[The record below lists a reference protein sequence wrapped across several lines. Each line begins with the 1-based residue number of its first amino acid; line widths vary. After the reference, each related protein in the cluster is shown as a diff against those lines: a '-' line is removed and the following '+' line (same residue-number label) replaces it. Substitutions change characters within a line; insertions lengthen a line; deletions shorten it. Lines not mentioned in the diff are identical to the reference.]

1 MRITILTFFILL
13 GFRSQSQNFL
23 SWKYA
28 DRYFTLAV
36 GTGSVTYFGD
46 INSTYRI
53 SAKPQLVNVG
63 VEARLLNHFSARIE
77 GARYTME
84 GDDNWA
90 RPGSFEQQRNH
101 SFLSKNWEGNFQ
113 VIYYLRPYAGDY
125 FRRDRWEPYLGLGV
139 GLTSYNPSKTLNGE
153 KYYLRNLPTEPN
165 KEYGITALIIP
176 VTGGVKFKI
185 NDFTNLNL
193 ELGYRYT
200 NTDYLDDVS
209 GVYADLSD
217 ESLTLQDL
225 ANPKDLIPTVNV
237 DAYNL
242 LVPGAKRGNDSNRDA
257 YLFIMIKAEIYLP
270 NKIFFK

>member
-1 MRITILTFFILL
+1 MRISLFLL
-13 GFRSQSQNFL
+13 LALIGFRSHSQNFL

-36 GTGSVTYFGD
+36 GTGSVSYFGD

-77 GARYTME
+77 GAHYTME
-84 GDDNWA
+84 GNDNWA
-90 RPGSFEQQRNH
+90 RPGSFEMQRNH
-101 SFLSKNWEGNFQ
+101 SFTSKNWEGNFQ
-113 VIYYLRPYAGDY
+113 VIYYLKPYAGDY
-125 FRRDRWEPYLGLGV
+125 FRRARMEPYVGLGV
-139 GLTSYNPSKTLNGE
+139 GLTSYNPYKTLNGE
-153 KYYLRNLPTEPN
+153 TYYLRDLPTEPN
-165 KEYGITALIIP
+165 KEYGTTALIIP

-185 NDFTNLNL
+185 NDFTNLNV
-193 ELGYRYT
+193 EIGYRYT

-237 DAYNL
+237 DAYNQ
-242 LVPGAKRGNDSNRDA
+242 LVPGAPRGNDSNRDA
-257 YLFIMIKAEIYLP
+257 YLFIMLKAEVYLP
-270 NKIFFK
+270 KKIFSK